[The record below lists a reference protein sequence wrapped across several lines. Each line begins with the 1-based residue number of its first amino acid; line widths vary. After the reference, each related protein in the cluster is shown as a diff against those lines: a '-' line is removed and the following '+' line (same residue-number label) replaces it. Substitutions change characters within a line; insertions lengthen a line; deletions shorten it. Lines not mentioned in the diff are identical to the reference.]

1 MIRTITKPV
10 NKPLNVELP
19 VDLIDKLKVK
29 AVNNNLPLKS
39 VVTLAL
45 RGGLS
50 IVTEKLGEIEPALT
64 A

>member
-1 MIRTITKPV
+1 MINTATKLV
-10 NKPLNVELP
+10 NKPLYVELP
-19 VDLIDKLKVK
+19 VDLIDKLKVI
-29 AVNNNLPLKS
+29 AVKNNLPIKS

-50 IVTEKLGEIEPALT
+50 IVTEKLGEIEPTLT